1 MCRDDLLQ
9 LIADGYTFLRRKN
22 GELAYR
28 PLKGSLIENLSKVSV
43 EPMKEDDLI
52 PISNALEYFDN
63 DDFEKAFI
71 ILKSVN
77 PDQLNSTSDHQ

>member
-1 MCRDDLLQ
+1 MYREDLLQ
-9 LIADGYTFLRRKN
+9 LIEEGYTFLRRKN

-28 PLKGSLIENLSKVSV
+28 PLKGSLIENLNKVSV

-63 DDFEKAFI
+63 DNFERAFI
-71 ILKSVN
+71 ILKSV
-77 PDQLNSTSDHQ
+77 DSEQSNSNLDHR